1 MKKTPATSFLYKPHV
16 QEVSISS
23 HGGNILQYGYKSGI
37 IDFSANINPTGLS
50 KKAVKILKD
59 LGRLKYFTENYPEIL
74 PESFIQALSDY
85 HGIDKKYI
93 FPGAGASDLIFN
105 IVDILNPNNIIIVEP
120 SFSEY
125 ERAAVKR
132 AGKSKII
139 HINTYFSENFELKEK
154 SLSKLLEN
162 IKKLDKNDLIFIASP
177 SNPAG
182 AVTFADTVT
191 EILKR
196 IKTKNAFLILD
207 ESFMD
212 FCEEFSS
219 KSFIGSGGKF
229 DNLIIIRSM
238 TKFFAMPGLRLGYIF
253 ANNKIITKFAGSL
266 PPWKVSSLASEIASE
281 SLKDKDYILRSRNLL
296 YELKKDLNEKFKKL
310 KSFEMIPSAANFFLI
325 KIKNCGFNSEDLKNY
340 LLKSGILI
348 RYCGDYRGLDGKYFR
363 IAVRKKSDNDYL
375 IRKLKDFV
383 AETE

>member
-1 MKKTPATSFLYKPHV
+1 MKKTQATSFFSKQPIW
-16 QEVSISS
+16 EAFISG
-23 HGGNILQYGYKSGI
+23 HGGNILRYGYKSGI
-37 IDFSANINPTGLS
+37 IDFSANINPIGLS

-105 IVDILNPNNIIIVEP
+105 IVNILNPNNIIIVEP

-125 ERAAVKR
+125 ERAAVQR

-139 HINTYFSENFELKEK
+139 HINTYFSENFELKGK

-191 EILKR
+191 EILKP

-219 KSFIGSGGKF
+219 KPFIGSGEKF

-238 TKFFAMPGLRLGYIF
+238 TKFFAMPGQRLGYIF
-253 ANNKIITKFAGSL
+253 ANNKIITKFACSL
-266 PPWKVSSLASEIASE
+266 PPWKVSSLAAEIASA
-281 SLKDKDYILRSRNLL
+281 SLKDKDYILKSLNLL
-296 YELKKDLNEKFKKL
+296 YEFKKSLNEKLKKL
-310 KSFEMIPSAANFFLI
+310 KNFEIIPGAANFFLI
-325 KIKNCGFNSEDLKNY
+325 KIKNCGFNAEDLKNY

-375 IRKLKDFV
+375 IRKLKDFE
-383 AETE
+383 AENE